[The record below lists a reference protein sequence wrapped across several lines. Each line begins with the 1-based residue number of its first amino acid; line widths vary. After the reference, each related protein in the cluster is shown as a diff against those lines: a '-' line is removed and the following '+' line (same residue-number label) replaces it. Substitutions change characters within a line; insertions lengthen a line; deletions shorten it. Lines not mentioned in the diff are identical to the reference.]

1 MALLALVSAGVN
13 FRWWRQH
20 ARSASGV
27 GRQALGVGRWAL
39 GPDAQR
45 PTPLMLQVEQ
55 QRRWVAAHP
64 EDDATRMALARL
76 LFITRR
82 FPEAEAQLL
91 LLERRQP
98 KRAEI
103 GYWLSLVQKQNGQ
116 LDAALRSIQ
125 RARRLDPHREI
136 FFEGLGEIYL
146 AQGRSEEAA
155 STFDACLKQRPDSYA
170 ALMGKARAMEQLYE
184 AKLPVAIPEIVTP
197 VRKAVQLQP
206 RNPWGVTVLARMSFA
221 YLQQFET
228 AERLANQ
235 AIQLDPRQVEPYLIL
250 VEIYLDNPTPDSAA
264 KAVACARQAARLD
277 PRNPQPIYLLGRA
290 LLRQNDLPGAIA
302 AFEQSTHIQLMPEA
316 VYQLSLAYARA
327 GHLEQARHYSRL
339 YDSWSQFTERRK
351 LLLALLQ
358 HRPQDI
364 RLHAQLAELYLA
376 QGAIEPARNWLRKGL
391 QLRPQDPT
399 LRSLLARVEKQQE
412 RVDTKTQRHEGREAE
427 GRLRRS

>member
-1 MALLALVSAGVN
+1 
-13 FRWWRQH
+13 
-20 ARSASGV
+20 
-27 GRQALGVGRWAL
+27 
-39 GPDAQR
+39 
-45 PTPLMLQVEQ
+45 MLQVEQ

-64 EDDATRMALARL
+64 DDVSARLALARF
-76 LFITRR
+76 LFITHH
-82 FPEAEAQLL
+82 FPEAEEQLL
-91 LLERRQP
+91 LLQRRQP
-98 KRAEI
+98 HRAPI
-103 GYWLSLVQKQNGQ
+103 DYWLSLVQKQNGQ

-125 RARRLDPHREI
+125 EARRLDPQNEVFREA
-136 FFEGLGEIYL
+136 LGEIYL

-155 STFDACLKQRPDSYA
+155 STFDACLKQRPDAYA
-170 ALMGKARAMEQLYE
+170 ALLGKARAMEQLYE

-221 YLQQFET
+221 YLQQFDQ

-235 AIQLDPRQVEPYLIL
+235 AIRLDPRQAEPYLIL

-277 PRNPQPIYLLGRA
+277 PHNPQPLYLLGRA
-290 LLRQNDLPGAIA
+290 LLRQNDLPGAID
-302 AFEQSTHIQLMPEA
+302 AFEQSTRIQLMPEA

-327 GHLEQARHYSRL
+327 GRMDQARHYSRL

-358 HRPQDI
+358 HRPRDI
-364 RLHAQLAELYLA
+364 GLHAQLAELYLA
-376 QGAIEPARNWLRKGL
+376 QGALDPARNWLRKGL

-399 LRSLLARVEKQQE
+399 LRSLLARVEARQK
-412 RVDTKTQRHEGREAE
+412 RTDTKERRTRSEREA
-427 GRLRRS
+427 GRA